1 MDFDALD
8 EAVITMHN
16 IARLIEKE
24 LGLGKLSQD
33 TRELADRL
41 NKVLAMESKYGKK
54 PH

>member
-1 MDFDALD
+1 MDFEALD
-8 EAVITMHN
+8 DAVVVLHN
-16 IARLIEKE
+16 IARLMENE

-41 NKVLAMESKYGKK
+41 NQVLAMESRYGKK